1 MISLKRVC
9 YKIKNKEI
17 LNNISFDI
25 KNGEKVLINGQSGC
39 GKTTI
44 FNLIIRNIKPTS
56 GNIYFDK
63 EDINNYGLSNLNEYR
78 KTKLSIIMQF
88 DDLFPYLTVIDNLT
102 KYYFYEDCL
111 KALKKCNLLYL
122 KNRYVCSL
130 SGGERQRVSI
140 VKATLS
146 NANTFLCDEIT
157 SALDSFNAKSIVDFI
172 LTNFKNKTIIFIS
185 HDYDLFKDKVDKI
198 ITIENKTIK
207 SISIINDIET
217 KKYIAKPNNEKK
229 QLNIFLYNG
238 LKKISIYSFLIYLIM
253 IINIFVSLNFNDI
266 FLYFARQSY
275 QKYYDYDVLYVK
287 NNVDIK
293 TDNKNVFYSFD
304 TIFNNSAI
312 TINNQKC
319 TDVSFKGSNNKDV
332 LAINTKLLD
341 LLNINEVNT
350 INILNEYFVYNS
362 KQVKIIYEDNMFT
375 VPCIYYNVSFFNE
388 KIKNFFND
396 ELIIINYDFTNKDSR
411 FIETSIYDTT
421 TSQHLSSNAYNDYL
435 TYKLV
440 FDSIKEIINSF
451 FSFIFIYSIIVAIL
465 FNFSL
470 INKDVKEIAIYLQK
484 GFKRLYIISSY
495 FIPLLIYDLI
505 ILIIAIFIKKTIISM
520 IIVNI
525 IYALAL
531 LISFILIMKKPLN
544 ESLKEE
550 NYSWVN

>member
-1 MISLKRVC
+1 MISLKKVY
-9 YKIKNKEI
+9 YKINNKEI

-25 KNGEKVLINGQSGC
+25 KDGEKVLINGKSGC

-44 FNLIIRNIKPTS
+44 FNLIIRNIKPSS
-56 GNIYFDK
+56 GNVYFDK
-63 EDINNYGLSNLNEYR
+63 KDINSFSISKLNEYR

-122 KNRYVCSL
+122 KNRYVYSL

-157 SALDSFNAKSIVDFI
+157 SALDFFNAKSIVDFI

-207 SISIINDIET
+207 NISIINDIEA
-217 KKYIAKPNNEKK
+217 KKYKVKDNVEKNP
-229 QLNIFLYNG
+229 LNIFLYNG
-238 LKKISIYSFLIYLIM
+238 LKKMSIFSFLIYLIM

-266 FLYFARQSY
+266 FIYFAKQSY
-275 QKYYDYDVLYVK
+275 QKYYDYDVLYIK
-287 NNVDIK
+287 NNINIK
-293 TDNKNVFYSFD
+293 ADNKNVFYSLD
-304 TIFNNSAI
+304 SIFNNSVI

-319 TDVSFKGSNNKDV
+319 TDISFKCANNKDI
-332 LAINTKLLD
+332 LAINSKLFD
-341 LLNINEVNT
+341 LLNINEVNS

-375 VPCIYYNVSFFNE
+375 VPCIYYNVSYFNE
-388 KIKNFFND
+388 KIKNYFND
-396 ELIIINYDFTNKDSR
+396 ELVIINYDFTNKDSR
-411 FIETSIYDTT
+411 FEEASIYDDT

-440 FDSIKEIINSF
+440 FDSIKEIINNF
-451 FSFIFIYSIIVAIL
+451 FSFIFVYSIIVAVL

-484 GFKRLYIISSY
+484 GFKRFYIISSY
-495 FIPLLIYDLI
+495 FIPLLIYNLI
-505 ILIIAIFIKKTIISM
+505 ILIFSIFIKKITTSM
-520 IIVNI
+520 VIVNI
-525 IYALAL
+525 IYTLTL
-531 LISFILIMKKPLN
+531 LISFILIIKKPLN
-544 ESLKEE
+544 ESLKED
-550 NYSWVN
+550 NYS

>member
-1 MISLKRVC
+1 MISLKRVY

-25 KNGEKVLINGQSGC
+25 KNGEKVLINGKSGC

-44 FNLIIRNIKPTS
+44 FNLIIRNIKPTA
-56 GNIYFDK
+56 GNVYFDK
-63 EDINNYGLSNLNEYR
+63 EDINNYSLSKLNEYR

-111 KALKKCNLLYL
+111 KLLKKCNLLHL
-122 KNRYVCSL
+122 KNRYVYSL

-157 SALDSFNAKSIVDFI
+157 SALDFFNAKSIVDFI

-207 SISIINDIET
+207 NISIINDIEA
-217 KKYIAKPNNEKK
+217 KKYKVKDNVEKNP
-229 QLNIFLYNG
+229 LNIFLYNG
-238 LKKISIYSFLIYLIM
+238 LKKMSIFSFLIYLIM

-266 FLYFARQSY
+266 FIYFAKQSY
-275 QKYYDYDVLYVK
+275 QKYYDYDVLYIK
-287 NNVDIK
+287 NNINIK
-293 TDNKNVFYSFD
+293 ADNKNVFYSLD
-304 TIFNNSAI
+304 SIFNNSVI

-319 TDVSFKGSNNKDV
+319 TDISFKCANNKDI
-332 LAINTKLLD
+332 LAINSKLLD
-341 LLNINEVNT
+341 LLNINEVNS

-375 VPCIYYNVSFFNE
+375 VPCIYYNVSYFNE
-388 KIKNFFND
+388 KIKNYFND
-396 ELIIINYDFTNKDSR
+396 ELVIINYDFTNKDSR
-411 FIETSIYDTT
+411 FEEASIYDDT

-440 FDSIKEIINSF
+440 FDSIKEIINNF
-451 FSFIFIYSIIVAIL
+451 FSFIFVYSIIVAVL

-484 GFKRLYIISSY
+484 GFKRFYIISSY
-495 FIPLLIYDLI
+495 FIPLLIYNLI
-505 ILIIAIFIKKTIISM
+505 ILIFSIFIKKITTSM
-520 IIVNI
+520 VIVNI
-525 IYALAL
+525 IYTLTL
-531 LISFILIMKKPLN
+531 LISFILIIKKPLN
-544 ESLKEE
+544 ESLKED
-550 NYSWVN
+550 NYS

>member
-1 MISLKRVC
+1 MISLKRVY

-25 KNGEKVLINGQSGC
+25 KNGEKVLINGKSGC

-44 FNLIIRNIKPTS
+44 FNLIIRNIKPTA
-56 GNIYFDK
+56 GNVYFDK
-63 EDINNYGLSNLNEYR
+63 EDINNYSLSKLNEYR

-111 KALKKCNLLYL
+111 KLLKKCNLLHL
-122 KNRYVCSL
+122 KNRYVYSL

-157 SALDSFNAKSIVDFI
+157 SALDFFNAESIVDFI

-207 SISIINDIET
+207 NISIINDIEA
-217 KKYIAKPNNEKK
+217 KKYKVKDNVEKNP
-229 QLNIFLYNG
+229 LNIFLYNG
-238 LKKISIYSFLIYLIM
+238 LKKMSIFSFLIYLIM

-266 FLYFARQSY
+266 FIYFAKQSY
-275 QKYYDYDVLYVK
+275 QKYYDYDVLYIK
-287 NNVDIK
+287 NNINIK
-293 TDNKNVFYSFD
+293 ADNKNVFYSLD
-304 TIFNNSAI
+304 SIFNNSVI

-319 TDVSFKGSNNKDV
+319 TDISFKCANNKDI
-332 LAINTKLLD
+332 LAINSKLLD
-341 LLNINEVNT
+341 LLNINEVNS

-375 VPCIYYNVSFFNE
+375 VPCIYYNVSYFNE
-388 KIKNFFND
+388 KIKNYFND
-396 ELIIINYDFTNKDSR
+396 ELVIINYDFTNKDSR
-411 FIETSIYDTT
+411 FEEASIYDDT

-440 FDSIKEIINSF
+440 FDSIKEIINNF
-451 FSFIFIYSIIVAIL
+451 FSFIFVYSIIVAVL

-484 GFKRLYIISSY
+484 GFKRFYIISSY
-495 FIPLLIYDLI
+495 FIPLLIYNLI
-505 ILIIAIFIKKTIISM
+505 ILIFSIFIKKITTSM
-520 IIVNI
+520 VIVNI
-525 IYALAL
+525 IYTLTL
-531 LISFILIMKKPLN
+531 LISFILIIKKPLN
-544 ESLKEE
+544 ESLKED
-550 NYSWVN
+550 NYS